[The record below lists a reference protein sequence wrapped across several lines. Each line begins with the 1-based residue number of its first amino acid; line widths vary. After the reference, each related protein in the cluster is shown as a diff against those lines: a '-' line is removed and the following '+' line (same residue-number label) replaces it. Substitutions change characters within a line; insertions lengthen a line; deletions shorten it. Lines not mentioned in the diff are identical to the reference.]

1 MAKPEW
7 GTKRQCPKCGEKFY
21 DLKKAFP
28 LTCIECSFE
37 FEPESLLKSKQ
48 THHIP
53 EPKVVR
59 KPVKEDDED
68 DVVVEDEGFEGFDDD
83 DAPADDDAFLEDDLG
98 DDDVDDVLEKRGSD
112 DDV

>member
-21 DLKKAFP
+21 DLNKAFP
-28 LTCIECSFE
+28 LTCIECSFQ

-48 THHIP
+48 THHVP

-59 KPVKEDDED
+59 KPVEKDDDDE
-68 DVVVEDEGFEGFDDD
+68 VIVEEEGFDAFDDD
-83 DAPADDDAFLEDDLG
+83 DAGDDAAFLADDLD
-98 DDDVDDVLEKRGSD
+98 DDDVEDVLEKRSSD